1 MKSMTGFGRAEAVDQ
16 KRVVT
21 VEVSSVNRKQSE
33 VSISLPRNLLSIEG
47 ALRKLVLNKISRG
60 RISVQLT
67 IQEVEEEN
75 TDLKL
80 DYQKAL
86 QLEKEFHQLSQALN
100 RPLELTPSDFL
111 NIPGV
116 LITEEV
122 RPEEVLPLIESSL
135 LEAMDMLVEMR
146 VREGGDLLSDCE
158 KRLQSAAVVL
168 EKISARAP
176 EVLEGYRQNLISK
189 LEELKLNGENWAD
202 DDRIIREIALFAD
215 RSDISEEI
223 TRFQSHLDKFQDYL
237 GKGDPVG
244 RSLDFL
250 CQELNRELNTIGSKA
265 NDASLAQLVVEGK
278 TEIEKIREQIQNVE

>member
-111 NIPGV
+111 NIPGI

-146 VREGGDLLSDCE
+146 VREGVDLLSDCE

-189 LEELKLNGENWAD
+189 LEELKLNGENWVD